1 MNYENIK
8 KIQAKD
14 ISPLQMVERALRK
27 FAEQNFG
34 KNKEYYPIYQGETS
48 EIQIL
53 ALMVKGERNVL
64 LRPLKK
70 NELTILAE
78 LAAYV
83 EESKRKELQDALS
96 REIRKEEPGSLALK
110 NYDGDDDDDDGDDD
124 DDDDDDGEDEDDGE
138 PRR

>member
-1 MNYENIK
+1 
-8 KIQAKD
+8 
-14 ISPLQMVERALRK
+14 MVERALRK

-34 KNKEYYPIYQGETS
+34 KNKGYYPIYQGATG

-64 LRPLKK
+64 LRPFTK
-70 NELTILAE
+70 NEFTILAE

-83 EESKRKELQDALS
+83 KESKREELQNALS
-96 REIRKEEPGSLALK
+96 REIRKVEPGSLVLK
-110 NYDGDDDDDDGDDD
+110 NHDDDDDEDDD
-124 DDDDDDGEDEDDGE
+124 DEDEDEDE